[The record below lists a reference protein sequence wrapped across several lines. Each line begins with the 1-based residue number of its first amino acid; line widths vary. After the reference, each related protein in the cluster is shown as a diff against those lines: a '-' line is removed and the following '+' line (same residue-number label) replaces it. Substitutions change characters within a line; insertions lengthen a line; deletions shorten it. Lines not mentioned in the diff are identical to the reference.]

1 MSLSRSDTSVLGRW
15 WWTVDRWTLLAVG
28 TLIGFGYVMMLAASP
43 AVAER
48 LHQSRDVF
56 ILKQVVFLALAGL
69 VVVAVSL
76 LSPRGVR
83 RLALL
88 GCLAA
93 LALTAA
99 TLVMGVEIKGAR
111 RWISVPGMTVQPS
124 EFLKPCFAVVAAWL
138 LSEGQRVPRLRGN
151 SASETMPRKW
161 LRHFAGFARPN
172 ARKPL
177 GFAGFPGMIL
187 ASGMLALIALLLK
200 SQPDM
205 GMLAVVAAVF
215 FIQLFI
221 GGLNLLLVGVAAGG
235 LVAAGIGAYTFFP
248 HVRSR
253 ITRFMDPAS
262 GDSYQVNT
270 ALEAFGNGGLLGRGP
285 GEGRVKDVLPDAH
298 ADFVF
303 AVVGEEFGMIICLV
317 LLCLF
322 GFIVLRGLLRMLAE
336 QDLFIVLASC
346 GLVTSFGLQAFVN
359 MGSAL
364 HLIPTKGMTLP
375 FVSYGGSS
383 VLAVALGIGMLLAL
397 TRRRARAEPV
407 WERSA

>member
-1 MSLSRSDTSVLGRW
+1 MALSRSDDSVLGRW
-15 WWTVDRWTLLAVG
+15 WLTVDRWTLLAVA
-28 TLIGFGYVMMLAASP
+28 TLIGFGYIMMLAASP

-48 LHQSRDVF
+48 IHQSRDVF

-69 VVVAVSL
+69 TVVGVSL
-76 LSPRGVR
+76 LSPRGVW
-83 RLALL
+83 RLALF

-124 EFLKPCFAVVAAWL
+124 EFLKPCFAIVAAWL
-138 LSEGQRVPRLRGN
+138 LSEGQRV
-151 SASETMPRKW
+151 
-161 LRHFAGFARPN
+161 RH
-172 ARKPL
+172 
-177 GFAGFPGMIL
+177 FPGMLL
-187 ASGMLALIALLLK
+187 AGGVFALIAVLLK

-215 FIQLFI
+215 FTQLFI
-221 GGLNLLLVGVAAGG
+221 GGLNLAMVGLGVGG
-235 LVAAGIGAYTFFP
+235 LVGAAVSAYAFFP

-253 ITRFMDPAS
+253 VTRFLDPSS

-285 GEGRVKDVLPDAH
+285 GEGRIKDVLPDAH

-303 AVVGEEFGMIICLV
+303 AVVGEEFGMVICL
-317 LLCLF
+317 LLLALF
-322 GFIVLRGLLRMLAE
+322 GFIVLRGLLRLLAE

-359 MGSAL
+359 MASSL

-397 TRRRARAEPV
+397 TRRRARTETV
-407 WERSA
+407 WGAAS